1 MTQQSISSKSIS
13 NINGSIEYADET
25 PGIAPK
31 KLIILNFFLNNMFT
45 RIN

>member
-13 NINGSIEYADET
+13 NITGSIEYADEI
-25 PGIAPK
+25 PGIVPK
-31 KLIILNFFLNNMFT
+31 KLIILNFFLNNMFK